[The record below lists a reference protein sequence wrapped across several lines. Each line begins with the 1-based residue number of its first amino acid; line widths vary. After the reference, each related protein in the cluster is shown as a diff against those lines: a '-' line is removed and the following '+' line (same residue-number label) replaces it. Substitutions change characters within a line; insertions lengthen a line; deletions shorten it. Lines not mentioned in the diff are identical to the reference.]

1 MKSFKVG
8 IDSYSLRPLQLS
20 PFEVLDWVLINNGDG
35 VQFSEVNLSPNQ
47 AADKTFLK
55 ELSQYASEN
64 KLYIEW
70 GGGEHIPLDFEKG
83 VLKDIVPINR
93 KAAEQASLLGVSIVR
108 SCSGGLMRWQKDSRP
123 TEDFLRMMAK
133 SLKEQRQMFQNFGV
147 VLAIETHFEFT
158 TFELLRLFEM
168 CGAEPREYLG
178 ICLDTMNLLT
188 MLEDPVKATQRI
200 LPWVVSTHIKDGAL
214 LLTEKGFVSFPVEAG
229 KGFVDFRAIFEL
241 LSSVER
247 EITLSIEDHG
257 GEFQIPI
264 FGPGFLEKFPDLS
277 VAELVG
283 LLKLCTQSQKLL
295 DEGKISILKRSRW
308 PEYCESRV
316 KADIQHIKKIAQENR

>member
-1 MKSFKVG
+1 MKPFKVG
-8 IDSYSLRPLQLS
+8 IDSYGLKPLQFS

-35 VQFSEVNLSPNQ
+35 VQFSEVNLSPEQ

-64 KLYIEW
+64 KLYLEW

-83 VLKDIVPINR
+83 VPKDIVLINR
-93 KAAEQASLLGVSIVR
+93 KAAEQANLLGVSIVR
-108 SCSGGLMRWQKDSRP
+108 SCSGGLMRWQKDSLP
-123 TEDFLRMMAK
+123 AEDFLRMMAK
-133 SLKEQRQMFQNFGV
+133 SLKEQRQMFQDLRV

-168 CGAEPREYLG
+168 CGAEPTEYLG

-188 MLEDPVKATQRI
+188 MLEDPVRATQRI

-214 LLTEKGFVSFPVEAG
+214 LLTETGFVSFPVETG
-229 KGFVDFRAIFEL
+229 KGVVNFKEIFEL
-241 LSSVER
+241 LSSLEH

-264 FGPGFLEKFPDLS
+264 FDAAFLEKFPGLS
-277 VAELVG
+277 VAELG
-283 LLKLCTQSQKLL
+283 DLLELSVKSQKLL
-295 DEGKISILKRSRW
+295 DEGKISVLERSRW
-308 PEYCESRV
+308 PEHCESRM
-316 KADIQHIKKIAQENR
+316 KAGIQHIKKIVRENR

>member
-1 MKSFKVG
+1 MKPFKVG
-8 IDSYSLRPLQLS
+8 IDSYGLKPLQFS

-35 VQFSEVNLSPNQ
+35 VQFAEVNLSPEQ
-47 AADKTFLK
+47 AADKTFLR

-64 KLYIEW
+64 KLYLEW

-83 VLKDIVPINR
+83 VLKDIALINR
-93 KAAEQASLLGVSIVR
+93 KAAEQANLLGVSIVR
-108 SCSGGLMRWQKDSRP
+108 SCSGGLMRWQKDSLP
-123 TEDFLRMMAK
+123 AEDFLRMMAK
-133 SLKEQRQMFQNFGV
+133 SLKEQRQMFQDLRV

-168 CGAEPREYLG
+168 CGAEPTEYLG

-188 MLEDPVKATQRI
+188 MLEDPVRATQRI

-214 LLTEKGFVSFPVEAG
+214 LLTETGFVSFPVETG
-229 KGFVDFRAIFEL
+229 KGVVNLKEIFEL
-241 LSSVER
+241 LSSLEH

-264 FGPGFLEKFPDLS
+264 FDAAFLEKFPGLS
-277 VAELVG
+277 VAELG
-283 LLKLCTQSQKLL
+283 DLLELSVKSQKLL
-295 DEGKISILKRSRW
+295 DEGKISVLERLRW
-308 PEYCESRV
+308 PEHCESRM
-316 KADIQHIKKIAQENR
+316 KAGIQHIKKIVRENR